1 MCKHF
6 FIFIFIF
13 LSFGEAYAQQEI
25 FQIYDTKTESIVSI
39 PQLLKGSTDS
49 DVIFFGELHNSS
61 LIHWLQLQLLKQ
73 LFEQKKSIVLAGEF
87 FEVDDQLNIDEWM
100 AGFLTDKNF
109 ESEAKL
115 WNNYLTDY
123 KPLLTF
129 AKSNNIPF
137 TATNVPRKY
146 ASLVSRKGLA
156 ELEKLGKESL
166 KYLPS
171 LPLIVDKNLPSYI
184 KMGEMTHSASMNID
198 FMIEAQALKD
208 ATMAESIFQA
218 LKKNQTVY
226 HINGSYHSDQKEGIV
241 WFLKQ
246 KSTNLKIITIS
257 TLEQDLPIT
266 WNEGIKNLADF
277 IVVLPKDSPKS
288 Y

>member
-1 MCKHF
+1 
-6 FIFIFIF
+6 
-13 LSFGEAYAQQEI
+13 
-25 FQIYDTKTESIVSI
+25 
-39 PQLLKGSTDS
+39 
-49 DVIFFGELHNSS
+49 
-61 LIHWLQLQLLKQ
+61 
-73 LFEQKKSIVLAGEF
+73 
-87 FEVDDQLNIDEWM
+87 VDDQLNIDEWM